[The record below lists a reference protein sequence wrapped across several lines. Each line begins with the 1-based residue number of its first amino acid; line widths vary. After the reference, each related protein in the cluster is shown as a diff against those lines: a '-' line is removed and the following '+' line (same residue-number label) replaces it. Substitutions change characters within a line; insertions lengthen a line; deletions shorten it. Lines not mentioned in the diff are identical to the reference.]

1 MCFAWGRGGSG
12 GCQPSAVPGER
23 TWGGGEEGRTE
34 PRGPGAQRA
43 PPRPWNRSS
52 PAPLSARREKRG
64 QRGGPKQ
71 RRHRFCKALG
81 MPSAEGTAA
90 ERHGV
95 QELLPA
101 PLCRSVTACLTGLT
115 AGSAA
120 VLPTPAEGEMSRK
133 KEGNGLKGLR
143 APQQHCPAPAH
154 SSAGMGKAVGLQ
166 CVGFTY
172 RKGSRPRKPGKSGAG
187 RHRYKGDRPETVN
200 SSGFT
205 QQVTFLKL
213 VATGAES
220 GEWALQG

>member
-23 TWGGGEEGRTE
+23 TSGGGEGRTE

-43 PPRPWNRSS
+43 PPPPWNRSS

-64 QRGGPKQ
+64 QRGGHKQ
-71 RRHRFCKALG
+71 RRHRFRKALG

-115 AGSAA
+115 AGERCCFTNPSRGRNVWKERRKWFKGPPSTSAA
-120 VLPTPAEGEMSRK
+120 LPGP
-133 KEGNGLKGLR
+133 
-143 APQQHCPAPAH
+143 
-154 SSAGMGKAVGLQ
+154 SAQLCRDG
-166 CVGFTY
+166 
-172 RKGSRPRKPGKSGAG
+172 
-187 RHRYKGDRPETVN
+187 
-200 SSGFT
+200 
-205 QQVTFLKL
+205 
-213 VATGAES
+213 
-220 GEWALQG
+220 